1 MKSRVLNSSYVI
13 NFELNEKEI
22 TNQVRLEVDSVLEAF
37 DDPKLTDWYLYFR
50 FRYNNCKGILISLSS
65 RSIPK
70 ERFREI
76 IIHIPVPT
84 NDKVPWGV
92 DKEQHV
98 YQDENHLDHMI
109 DNFSVLEVDIY
120 KFTNRN
126 DYVLD
131 CMQRTV
137 KFCFEHGFTVNGKKI
152 KVNSTP

>member
-1 MKSRVLNSSYVI
+1 MKSRVLNSSLVI
-13 NFELNEKEI
+13 NFELEQRKI
-22 TNQVRLEVDSVLEAF
+22 QDQVQQEADAILESF
-37 DDPKLTDWYLYFR
+37 DDPKLADWYLKFG
-50 FRYNNCKGILISLSS
+50 FWYNNCKGILIYLSG

-70 ERFREI
+70 EKLREI
-76 IIHIPVPT
+76 TIHIPVPT

-98 YQDENHLDHMI
+98 YQDENHLDNII

-131 CMQRTV
+131 CMQRAV